1 MISVKSIEQKTM
13 TEEKKREAK
22 KDIFAFYVGRPL
34 SYILTI
40 PFLKTK
46 MTPNQ
51 ISILSIVP
59 LIIGTALVTIS
70 SNQFVLLLSWLCFF
84 LWNLLDGVDGNVARF
99 KGITS
104 PMGSVIDA
112 MAGYAAMYLSFL
124 TMGIIASDYSQTLFF
139 TQKAYLILGSLSGVF
154 VLFPRLIMHKAINT
168 VGNKNSERYKGRKN
182 FGVIEM
188 IALNVTSI
196 TGFAQLFMLIAILLK
211 LSDLFTLVYFLINL
225 LVMVISIKK
234 IVK

>member
-104 PMGSVIDA
+104 PMGSVVDA

>member
-70 SNQFVLLLSWLCFF
+70 SNQFVPLLSWFCFF

>member
-196 TGFAQLFMLIAILLK
+196 TGFAQLFMYI
-211 LSDLFTLVYFLINL
+211 SLFPH
-225 LVMVISIKK
+225 
-234 IVK
+234 

>member
-22 KDIFAFYVGRPL
+22 KDIVAFYVGRPL

-70 SNQFVLLLSWLCFF
+70 SNQFVLLLSSY
-84 LWNLLDGVDGNVARF
+84 
-99 KGITS
+99 GI
-104 PMGSVIDA
+104 
-112 MAGYAAMYLSFL
+112 YL
-124 TMGIIASDYSQTLFF
+124 T
-139 TQKAYLILGSLSGVF
+139 
-154 VLFPRLIMHKAINT
+154 VLM
-168 VGNKNSERYKGRKN
+168 
-182 FGVIEM
+182 EM
-188 IALNVTSI
+188 
-196 TGFAQLFMLIAILLK
+196 
-211 LSDLFTLVYFLINL
+211 L
-225 LVMVISIKK
+225 LVSRELLLLWEVL
-234 IVK
+234 

>member
-1 MISVKSIEQKTM
+1 MISIKSIGQKTM

-22 KDIFAFYVGRPL
+22 KDIVAFYVGRPL

-139 TQKAYLILGSLSGVF
+139 TQKTYLILGSLSGVF

-168 VGNKNSERYKGRKN
+168 VGNKNSEHYKGRKN
-182 FGVIEM
+182 LGIIEM
-188 IALNVTSI
+188 IALNITSI
-196 TGFAQLFMLIAILLK
+196 TGFAQIFMLLAILLK

-234 IVK
+234 IIK

>member
-70 SNQFVLLLSWLCFF
+70 SNQFVLLLSWFCFF

-168 VGNKNSERYKGRKN
+168 VGNKNSEQYKGRKN
-182 FGVIEM
+182 FGVIEI

>member
-22 KDIFAFYVGRPL
+22 KDIVAFYVGRPL

-70 SNQFVLLLSWLCFF
+70 SNQFVLLISWLCFF
-84 LWNLLDGVDGNVARF
+84 LWNLLDGVD
-99 KGITS
+99 
-104 PMGSVIDA
+104 
-112 MAGYAAMYLSFL
+112 
-124 TMGIIASDYSQTLFF
+124 
-139 TQKAYLILGSLSGVF
+139 
-154 VLFPRLIMHKAINT
+154 
-168 VGNKNSERYKGRKN
+168 
-182 FGVIEM
+182 
-188 IALNVTSI
+188 
-196 TGFAQLFMLIAILLK
+196 
-211 LSDLFTLVYFLINL
+211 
-225 LVMVISIKK
+225 
-234 IVK
+234 